1 MAPNKENDNKKW
13 MTRLAKHE
21 GVVKRSYNPFSH
33 VIRYSS
39 PYLNWVFGN
48 THGLPRGKKLIVY
61 GPDKSGKTVTCYD
74 MIGQMHRDY
83 PEAIAVRYDTE
94 FRDDAQLT
102 PAMAAAYGIDMDRY
116 VCYQTNSPSGVFDH
130 IEKEVNAMCED
141 AAPIYLI
148 IIDSI
153 AMIKGRR
160 SENAEGIDTQQ
171 MGDEA
176 KTIQDG
182 LKRILEVIHRH
193 RIALVMTNQV
203 RDEFDRIEKMRNPY
217 KMYGAWAIKHFAEYK
232 LLLAPVNS
240 KEGMK
245 TLTGVELVDST
256 MTDVMDKAEQI
267 GHRIRATMKNSSLGP
282 KNRRAEF
289 TFDYRRGIINRHEDA
304 FHLGTT
310 RGIIQMPNNRI
321 YQLPSYP
328 TEGKMAE
335 WNGKDNFIMA
345 LQRNPDVC
353 DAIFERVRGQDID
366 LMTNGA
372 ASKFYRAEETI
383 EEGEDK
389 SEDNP

>member
-1 MAPNKENDNKKW
+1 MAKDPAVTQAQKW
-13 MTRLAKHE
+13 MARLGKHE
-21 GVVKRSYNPFSH
+21 SAVKREYNPFAH

-83 PEAIAVRYDTE
+83 PNAIAIRYDTE

-116 VCYQTNSPSGVFDH
+116 QCYQTNSPSGVFDH
-130 IEKEVNAMCED
+130 IENEVNAMCD
-141 AAPIYLI
+141 DGAPIYLI

-160 SENAEGIDTQQ
+160 SENAESVDVQQ

-182 LKRILEVIHRH
+182 LKRILEVLHRH

-217 KMYGAWAIKHFAEYK
+217 RMWGGWFLKHFAEYK

-240 KEGMK
+240 KEGQK
-245 TLTGVELVDST
+245 TLTGVELVDAS
-256 MTDVMDKAEQI
+256 MTDVMGKGEQL

-289 TFDYRRGIINRHEDA
+289 TFDYRRGVINKHEDA
-304 FHLGTT
+304 FQLGVT
-310 RGIIQMPNNRI
+310 RNIFERPSNRLYI
-321 YQLPSYP
+321 LKDYP
-328 TEGKMAE
+328 VVGKEAE
-335 WNGKDNFIMA
+335 WDGKENCILA
-345 LQRNPDVC
+345 LQRNDEVC
-353 DAIFERVRGQDID
+353 KTVLERVRGQDID
-366 LMTNGA
+366 LMERGS
-372 ASKFYRAEETI
+372 ASAFYRVEETVD
-383 EEGEDK
+383 EPEDD
-389 SEDNP
+389 E